1 MMRTKSK
8 PDFYDV
14 LDKIE
19 MDVEYGVLIVVHIM
33 TTHPIIVPIDLNL
46 IDNNLHNNL

>member
-8 PDFYDV
+8 PDFDDI

-33 TTHPIIVPIDLNL
+33 TTHPIIVPIYLNL
-46 IDNNLHNNL
+46 INDNLHNDL